1 MQTLSD
7 TVDVYTKVKWK
18 PLKEIYSEKLLILA
32 YKCFYGHLPE
42 PLLQYLVKY
51 NSGGYNL
58 RRKQTVLLPKPK
70 TEDLKKSTF
79 YQAAVLWNSLEN
91 NQRAIENI
99 ATFKSEIQRKY

>member
-1 MQTLSD
+1 LNWQTP

-18 PLKEIYSEKLLILA
+18 PLKEIYSEKLSILA
-32 YKCFYGHLPE
+32 YKYYYGHLPE

-51 NSGGYNL
+51 NSSYNL
-58 RRKQTVLLPKPK
+58 RWKQTVLLPKPK
-70 TEDLKKSTF
+70 TEDLKKSAF

-99 ATFKSEIQRKY
+99 GTFKSEIQSKD

>member
-32 YKCFYGHLPE
+32 YKCYYGHLPE

-70 TEDLKKSTF
+70 TEDLKKF
-79 YQAAVLWNSLEN
+79 IELLCYGILWKTTKEL
-91 NQRAIENI
+91 
-99 ATFKSEIQRKY
+99 